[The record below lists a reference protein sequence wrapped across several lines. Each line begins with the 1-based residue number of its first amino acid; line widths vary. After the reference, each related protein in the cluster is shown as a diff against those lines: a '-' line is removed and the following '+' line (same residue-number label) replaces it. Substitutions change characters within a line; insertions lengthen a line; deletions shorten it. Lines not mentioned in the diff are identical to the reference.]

1 VIVGII
7 LDYQLPI
14 LAELRSAEK
23 SIKPVCDGRNV
34 ARRLSG
40 AGVCDCVAAGV
51 PPSDTNQQL
60 DFRGCCAANCATA
73 MGIQNTRL
81 GEFGVA
87 DEMGFRILRT
97 YRSR

>member
-1 VIVGII
+1 MIVGII

-40 AGVCDCVAAGV
+40 AGVCDRAVAGV
-51 PPSDTNQQL
+51 
-60 DFRGCCAANCATA
+60 RGSRA
-73 MGIQNTRL
+73 RL
-81 GEFGVA
+81 WYASGHGSRA
-87 DEMGFRILRT
+87 DVCVFAWMAGKCV
-97 YRSR
+97 S